1 MYDTKHMTKK
11 KDKLSFT
18 LEGGYKRVKMDE
30 EQRQEHLKLIR
41 QGTGRHKSKKDY
53 RRKEK
58 YKKRYY

>member
-11 KDKLSFT
+11 KNELSFT
-18 LEGGYKRVKMDE
+18 LEGGHIKTKMDA
-30 EQRQEHLKLIR
+30 EQLQEHLKLVK

-58 YKKRYY
+58 HHKRYC